1 MRYVQVRLE
10 DGEYEK
16 LDQVVRFRGFR
27 SMQEVAR
34 KAIVEFVTAPEQTP
48 DDEFMDLAAR
58 FYGTAPEQ
66 IRQLIEDNMRRFVD
80 VENKSTPKRREKTG

>member
-34 KAIVEFVTAPEQTP
+34 KAIVEFVMAPEQTP

>member
-34 KAIVEFVTAPEQTP
+34 KAIVEFVTAPEQQP
-48 DDEFMDLAAR
+48 DDKFMDLAAR
-58 FYGTAPEQ
+58 FYVTAPEQ

-80 VENKSTPKRREKTG
+80 VENKSAPKRREKTG